1 LSVLGEELPPAAD
14 GVLLR
19 EIFTVFSGIGL
30 SSFGGGLSGW
40 MYRELVERR
49 AWITPHDFLTGLSL
63 ARAMPGTNV
72 INLAIWIGYHLRRT
86 PGALTAVFSVLF
98 GPMIVIFLLAS
109 IYARWGQSPQ
119 MHQVLIGVAAAGI
132 GLSLSMGLRTLR
144 VAAHNFPYAVIA
156 ALAFGMTALLHLSIV
171 ITAAFLVPLS
181 LLWTFY
187 FDVSDEK

>member
-1 LSVLGEELPPAAD
+1 MSVPGGGRPPATD

-19 EIFTVFSGIGL
+19 DIFAVFSGIGL

-49 AWITPHDFLTGLSL
+49 AWITPDDFLAGLSL
-63 ARAMPGTNV
+63 ARTMPGTNV

-86 PGALTAVFSVLF
+86 PGAITAVFSVLF

-109 IYARWGQSPQ
+109 LYARWGQSPQ
-119 MHQVLIGVAAAGI
+119 IHQVLIGVAAAGI

-144 VAAHNFPYAVIA
+144 VVAHNFPYAMIA
-156 ALAFGMTALLHLSIV
+156 ALTFGMTAILHLSIV
-171 ITAAFLVPLS
+171 ITAVFLVPLS
-181 LLWTFY
+181 LLWAFV
-187 FDVSDEK
+187 FDVTDEK